1 MTRMERAKLMV
12 NDYETYAE
20 IVPEGY
26 WLQLLDAMAHSK
38 GISSDEEG
46 STEHK

>member
-12 NDYETYAE
+12 TDYETYAE
-20 IVPEGY
+20 IVPKGY
-26 WLQLLDAMAHSK
+26 WLQLLDAIAHSE
-38 GISSDEEG
+38 GISSDDEG